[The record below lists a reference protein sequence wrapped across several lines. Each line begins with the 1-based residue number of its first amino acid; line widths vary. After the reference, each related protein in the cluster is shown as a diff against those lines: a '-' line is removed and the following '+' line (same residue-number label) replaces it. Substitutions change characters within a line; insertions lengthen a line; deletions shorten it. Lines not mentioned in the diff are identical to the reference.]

1 MAYMASYSGDDLVSG
16 KDISETQN
24 IPKKFLDAILIELK
38 NGGFIFQKRT
48 SWWLFTCEKR

>member
-38 NGGFIFQKRT
+38 NGGFIFQRT